1 MISEVMIWRK
11 RRDSGLLQILK
22 VFDTISTPHRE
33 DYGVE
38 LLRDTRFR
46 IGPFEIRAQV
56 VRSEVDGKLV
66 YRVIE
71 PDATLRD
78 EERREV
84 EKFLDD
90 ITLKH
95 GLFLVKSYRDLDRLL
110 NLLNYL
116 DEAQKYY
123 AFKRL
128 HLLELTPVL
137 YDENIEEINI
147 LSNTIAVRDRE
158 LSEEATMNVTVDVDY
173 LFNRLA
179 LYGGKQ
185 LSYVTPTIIFSIQDL
200 NGYSHRVSLTYAPY
214 SPAEY
219 SECRIRCFNKVIT
232 PVEYIARY
240 RSILIDDLAD
250 LILCVLAR
258 IPICIYGEQNTG
270 KTTFVNQLAFFIPPE
285 IRINVIGMYK
295 EIHLPRGTKVN
306 YVIADNLDQLTHE
319 FEAALTR
326 TDAILVNEVLNS
338 QQMKLV
344 LSAAEAKQIAIF
356 AVHAASVDDLFNRII
371 YGFKIPRTRLN
382 TLKVLVEMG
391 LRIENGRKYRFVSK
405 IYFHEGGLK
414 LASNVHD
421 AILREVAERLK
432 IDIEIA
438 KLYYDQ
444 VKLFLQNLV
453 DRYNEDPAFRE
464 QMSNYRL
471 FERVWPGILAQFY
484 RELGSSKLVCELKS
498 ELRIPVYRE
507 LQIRYDQLK
516 FCPYCGAPLRQ
527 DKHRGVKVC
536 PRCQL
541 EF

>member
-1 MISEVMIWRK
+1 MIWRK